1 MLTSASSANEIMVF
15 TCEAMTPMHTS
26 TQCDAMHEA
35 SLTIS
40 GVLVRAVF
48 VIVIVIVFPRL
59 LTDVFP
65 HLGQVLPWW
74 PTKGFAA

>member
-1 MLTSASSANEIMVF
+1 MYESKALCVCYINKNNVKP
-15 TCEAMTPMHTS
+15 CTPMHTS

-65 HLGQVLPWW
+65 HLGEVLPW
-74 PTKGFAA
+74 